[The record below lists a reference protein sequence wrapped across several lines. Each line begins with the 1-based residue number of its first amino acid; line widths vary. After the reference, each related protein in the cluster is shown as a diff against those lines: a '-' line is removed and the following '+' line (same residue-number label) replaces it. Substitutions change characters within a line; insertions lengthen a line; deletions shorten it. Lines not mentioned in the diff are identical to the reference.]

1 MRTPLILI
9 LTCLIVSGLKAQT
22 LPITYKKQF
31 LRTQFRYD
39 NLLIAGVN
47 FNNAMVED
55 DEALAVLSG
64 SGAIEFM
71 GAVLTSTGLSIVTIS
86 ILQQLADGG
95 GEQTGLLFATGAVA
109 MGAGYGLLVVTDR
122 KRMRAVDVY
131 NTNLGEHPPNRLKF
145 SLRLSTT
152 RNGVGLVGRF

>member
-1 MRTPLILI
+1 MRIPLILFF
-9 LTCLIVSGLKAQT
+9 TCLIVSGLKAQT

-71 GAVLTSTGLSIVTIS
+71 GAVLTSTGLSIAAIA
-86 ILQQLADGG
+86 ILQELAGG
-95 GEQTGLLFATGAVA
+95 GEQTGILLATGAVA

-122 KRMRAVDVY
+122 KRMRAVDIY
-131 NTNLGEHPPNRLKF
+131 NSNLGEHPPNRLKF
-145 SLRLSTT
+145 SLQLSTT